1 MPLSARRFGGAD
13 RQEFDSAG
21 REETRG
27 KSACAE
33 VAARCKKAQEVL
45 LATSAGGAEL
55 HRISC

>member
-33 VAARCKKAQEVL
+33 VTARCKKAQEVL

-55 HRISC
+55 H